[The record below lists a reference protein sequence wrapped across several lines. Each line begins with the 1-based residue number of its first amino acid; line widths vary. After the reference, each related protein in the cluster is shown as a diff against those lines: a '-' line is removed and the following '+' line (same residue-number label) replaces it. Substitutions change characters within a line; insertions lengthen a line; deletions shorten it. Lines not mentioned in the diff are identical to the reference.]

1 MVATKGSAAV
11 STNLNRERTTATM
24 SSRPARILR
33 RCLLFVVAIA
43 MAMGVFGG
51 SVDSVR
57 ALHYDLLV
65 SSFADRSSSAPL
77 AGASVTGDIAVF
89 VDPDTGITQVRFLL
103 DGVLKQ
109 TEKRAPW
116 DFAGTAG
123 GLAKLDD
130 TTQMADGPHTISAE
144 IDLSAGG
151 TEVVSATFTVANNA
165 PALLFSPDILSFAL
179 AEGGSTS
186 PQTVGLNSNDAT
198 VAAFTVSDDAPW
210 LTVSPVSGSTPDTL
224 SLSVDATGLA
234 AGLYTA
240 TVTATA
246 SGYLSD
252 ALSVILNVGATYD
265 LLVSSFPDRSS
276 SVPLAGATV
285 ADGIAVFVNPDTGI
299 TQVRFLLDEVLHQ
312 TENRA
317 PWDFEGT
324 AGGAAKI
331 YDTIQI
337 ADGLHTISAEI
348 DQSAGGTVVVSANFT
363 VANTGPSLV
372 FSPNVLSFAVVEG
385 GSTPDKTTTMDTND
399 ATVAAYNV
407 SDDAAWLTVSPGSG
421 STPDTLSHSVD
432 ATGLTVGTYTA
443 TVTATASSYLAGIVT
458 VTLSVS
464 ATLAPDQVHLAWV
477 GEPSTT
483 LTVVW
488 RTLDTA
494 TLSVVEYR
502 PLGDVTWQSA
512 TGALRASGTQ
522 GSLHE
527 VTLTSLTPSTAY
539 EYRVTGDGSTFS
551 GIFTARTAPPP
562 GPADFDA
569 VFVAD
574 TGLVGRADGL
584 ATGTQQVVDEIV
596 NINPLLVLTGGD
608 YAYFNTDTR
617 FGSLDNTIDVWFNQM
632 QPIGAQSPMMPTYG
646 NHEVLLGE
654 GFDAWAA
661 RFPTPAGFN
670 ARRNY
675 SFDVG
680 DVHFVS
686 ILAVSDTA
694 GIGSTTLDWIQQ
706 DITAAQAAGKRWI
719 VPYLHVSA
727 FGDGTN
733 HPDNETLRAQ
743 LGPLF
748 ESLGVKL
755 VLSAQDQAFERTY
768 PLTDVPATNTP
779 TSTSQ
784 TCYTM
789 SDGVTWA
796 KISPG
801 GKLSNINGTFSQF
814 ATEPAPAWTAYRDNT
829 MHHFSRLIVS
839 ASGSIQL
846 DTYGVVGDGT
856 PAVILDSF
864 QYVDG
869 VCPPELRLST
879 NNLSFTVNEGETDSA
894 PIDLSTSDATVA
906 DFTITDNASWLS
918 ISPGTGSTPDTLTAS
933 VDASALTAGAYTATA
948 TATAGGYLSASLT
961 VNLDVAGSYNVFL
974 SSFPDRSGPV
984 PLDGQTVAGDI
995 FVFTGPDASVDKVD
1009 FWVDDP
1015 AMTGNP
1021 DKKEARAPYDL
1032 AGSNSDGSAKA
1043 TDSTQWSDGPHT
1055 VTASIALTDGSS
1067 VVVSATFT
1075 VDNAAPAL
1083 VFSPGALSFS
1093 VDEGAAAAQTIG
1105 LDTSDGTVATYAITD
1120 DASWLTI
1127 DLTSGVTPVSSNVS
1141 VDTTGLTP
1149 GTYTASATATASG
1162 YFASSVSVTLIVG
1175 GAYDLFMSLSP
1186 DRSSPVALDGQ
1197 TVAGDIFVFTGP
1209 DIGVDDVN
1217 FWVDDPTMSGA
1228 PDKAESNAPYDL
1240 AGSNPDGSAK
1250 ALDSTQFSDGLHTVT
1265 ASIALTDGSSVV
1277 VGATFTVL
1285 NNVPALA
1292 FTPNTLSFAVDEGAT
1307 AAKATVVDTTDG
1319 TVANFTITD
1328 DAPWLTVSPVTGP
1341 TPLTLN
1347 VSVDATGLAA
1357 STYTA
1362 TVTATAGGYP
1372 SATLTVT
1379 LNVGGAIYNLFLSDF
1394 ADRSSAVPLEGQTAS
1409 GDIHVFTGP
1418 DTGVSAV
1425 TFFVDDPTMAGTP
1438 QKVENNAPYDLG
1450 GTNPDDSAIP
1460 YATVLLAD
1468 GLHTVTAAL
1477 NVSGGETVVVSAS
1490 FFVDNGCS
1498 PLPCSV
1504 ALVDLPYE
1512 LDYDHRHDHGGITDI
1527 NGVGTGFTYIDQPT
1541 NGIGYIADNL
1551 LVDLIGGRFQIT
1563 TTAGHADSASNS
1575 QDNALGVGIDAPSQI
1590 SILAATLVNPPAGT
1604 GNGEQ
1609 TGVWFGNDEDNYVK
1623 VVAVSNP
1630 GGTTIEY
1637 LFESSGVVVDSLT
1650 TGVLDLTAAT
1660 VSLSLRVDPT
1670 DQTITAF
1677 YSIDGAPAVEVG
1689 SFAVP
1694 GEILSFDA
1702 AGIDPTVG
1710 TRSFG
1715 GISASHGLGPGPLV
1729 YTYRDFSVTGEA
1741 LPFVSAGNFSFKRSS
1756 FPISFPTS
1764 IDVGPDGRIYVTEL
1778 FGTIHA
1784 LTLDANKQLVDDQ
1797 IVSTLV
1803 DSLGPRL
1810 TLGITVDPLSTPTD
1824 VILWV
1829 SHSSPSLNN
1838 GVPNSGMVSRISGPG
1853 LAAIEHVITGVAR
1866 AKANHAT
1873 NSIDFGP
1880 DDRLYIAQGGNTG
1893 AGGPNLANTEFGDME
1908 EQPLSAAILVADV
1921 RNPTFDGS
1929 CGNPDDIFGPPPCD
1943 VVTYATGLR
1952 NAYDFAFHSN
1962 GSMYAPDNGLGVA
1975 GTFPPSPTA
1984 PCFGLADPALHSP
1997 GDQPDLLFRIQEG
2010 GYYGHPNPYR
2020 DECVFKDGSFQGVA
2034 PLPNWI
2040 PPIFDLGNNR
2050 SANGTI
2056 EYTAADAFCGAL
2068 NGDLLI
2074 ANFSVGDN
2082 IKRITLSAD
2091 GLTVLSSET
2100 LVAGLADPL
2109 PLAQGPDGTIYVGEF
2124 GADQVTALEPVDLGC
2139 WTTKQAVP
2147 EAILD
2152 AGGTALG
2159 GKLYMV
2165 GGKTAGGHVS
2175 TMYVYDPAADAWTV
2189 GPDLPGSAV
2198 ENPAVAA
2205 FNGKVYAFG
2214 GSTAPFSGAVANAAV
2229 YDPVAN
2235 SWTTLTPMNTA
2246 RGGAIAQAIAG
2257 NIYVAGGMDSAG
2269 VSIASVE
2276 VYDPATDSWSAA
2288 APMTTPRDNPGSA
2301 VLDGK
2306 LYIFGGRTRGV
2317 NDTLSSVEMYDPG
2330 TDSWTARAPMPTG
2343 RRTMVV
2349 GILNGRAQV
2358 MGGERAADGSA
2369 FVENEEYNPITNTWR
2384 TLTPMSAPRH
2394 GAAAGTINGVV
2405 YVAGGGP
2412 TGGLAFTDLVEAFA
2426 FQDP

>member
-1 MVATKGSAAV
+1 
-11 STNLNRERTTATM
+11 
-24 SSRPARILR
+24 
-33 RCLLFVVAIA
+33 
-43 MAMGVFGG
+43 
-51 SVDSVR
+51 
-57 ALHYDLLV
+57 
-65 SSFADRSSSAPL
+65 
-77 AGASVTGDIAVF
+77 
-89 VDPDTGITQVRFLL
+89 
-103 DGVLKQ
+103 
-109 TEKRAPW
+109 
-116 DFAGTAG
+116 
-123 GLAKLDD
+123 
-130 TTQMADGPHTISAE
+130 
-144 IDLSAGG
+144 
-151 TEVVSATFTVANNA
+151 
-165 PALLFSPDILSFAL
+165 
-179 AEGGSTS
+179 
-186 PQTVGLNSNDAT
+186 
-198 VAAFTVSDDAPW
+198 VAAF
-210 LTVSPVSGSTPDTL
+210 
-224 SLSVDATGLA
+224 
-234 AGLYTA
+234 
-240 TVTATA
+240 
-246 SGYLSD
+246 
-252 ALSVILNVGATYD
+252 
-265 LLVSSFPDRSS
+265 
-276 SVPLAGATV
+276 
-285 ADGIAVFVNPDTGI
+285 
-299 TQVRFLLDEVLHQ
+299 
-312 TENRA
+312 
-317 PWDFEGT
+317 
-324 AGGAAKI
+324 
-331 YDTIQI
+331 
-337 ADGLHTISAEI
+337 
-348 DQSAGGTVVVSANFT
+348 
-363 VANTGPSLV
+363 
-372 FSPNVLSFAVVEG
+372 
-385 GSTPDKTTTMDTND
+385 
-399 ATVAAYNV
+399 NV

-421 STPDTLSHSVD
+421 STPDTLSLSVD

-443 TVTATASSYLAGIVT
+443 TVTATASSYLPGILT

-464 ATLAPDQVHLAWV
+464 TTLAPDQVHLAWV

-494 TLSVVEYR
+494 TPSVVEYR

-527 VTLTSLTPSTAY
+527 VTLTSLTPSTTY
-539 EYRVTGDGSTFS
+539 EYRVTGDGPTLS
-551 GIFTARTAPPP
+551 GVFTTRTAPPP

-574 TGLVGRADGL
+574 TGLVGRTDGL
-584 ATGTQQVVDEIV
+584 ATGTQQVVDEIA
-596 NINPLLVLTGGD
+596 NLNPLLVLAGGD

-617 FGSLDNTIDVWFNQM
+617 FGSLDNTIDAWFNQM
-632 QPIGAQSPMMPTYG
+632 QSIGAQSPMMPTYG

-661 RFPTPAGFN
+661 RFPTPAGFDG
-670 ARRNY
+670 RRNY

-755 VLSAQDQAFERTY
+755 VLSAQDQAYERTY

-779 TSTSQ
+779 TSTSL

-814 ATEPAPAWTAYRDNT
+814 ATEPPPAWTAFRDNT

-856 PAVILDSF
+856 SPVILDSF

-869 VCPPELRLST
+869 VCPPELRFST
-879 NNLSFTVNEGETDSA
+879 NDLSFTVNEGETDSA
-894 PIDLSTSDATVA
+894 PIDLSTNDATVA

-948 TATAGGYLSASLT
+948 TATAGGYLSASLS
-961 VNLDVAGSYNVFL
+961 VNLDVGGSYNLFL
-974 SSFPDRSGPV
+974 SSFPDRSSPL

-995 FVFTGPDASVDKVD
+995 FVFTGPDAGVDNVN

-1032 AGSNSDGSAKA
+1032 AGSNSNGTAKA
-1043 TDSTQWSDGPHT
+1043 TDSTQWPDGPHT

-1075 VDNAAPAL
+1075 VDNAAPGL

-1093 VDEGAAAAQTIG
+1093 LDEGGTAAQTIG

-1120 DASWLTI
+1120 NASWLTI
-1127 DLTSGVTPVSSNVS
+1127 DLTSGVTPVTPSVS

-1175 GAYDLFMSLSP
+1175 GAYDLFMSSFP

-1197 TVAGDIFVFTGP
+1197 TVTGDIFVFTGP
-1209 DIGVDDVN
+1209 DTGVDNVN

-1228 PDKAESNAPYDL
+1228 PDKVESNAPYDL
-1240 AGSNPDGSAK
+1240 VGSN
-1250 ALDSTQFSDGLHTVT
+1250 SDGTAKPFDSLQLTDGPHTVT
-1265 ASIALTDGSSVV
+1265 ASLALQDGSSVV
-1277 VGATFTVL
+1277 VSATFTVL
-1285 NNVPALA
+1285 LGGLPALTYQAATGDRVIDGAVSDWEGVPLLNVPLTSLDGTRQIDADLQVSLDSDNIYVLVSVHDDYNSNPGQHELSGSLAVEWAIDAGAGPHMGTDGVDWTVSLGAVDLWHWEIDCGPGVISGGIDRTIDGNDPVCNLDDEYATTPFDRQDDSGDNRLMGVYDHTGRATGEDSPGTWYWEISRPLSTLDPQDTQFTPGATAKLALA
-1292 FTPNTLSFAVDEGAT
+1292 YWDPDETPFGWMPMGHVQSADLGWIAVQIPTDLGPALEFTPDIVSFSVDEGGT
-1307 AAKATVVDTTDG
+1307 DTGTTGLSTSDG
-1319 TVANFTITD
+1319 TAANFTITD
-1328 DAPWLTVSPVTGP
+1328 DAAWLTVSPVTGP

-1347 VSVDATGLAA
+1347 VAVDATGLA
-1357 STYTA
+1357 TGVYTA
-1362 TVTATAGGYP
+1362 TALAIAPGYV
-1372 SATLTVT
+1372 SDTLSIS
-1379 LNVGGAIYNLFLSDF
+1379 LSVGSGSYDLFLSGF

-1409 GDIHVFTGP
+1409 GDIYVFTSP
-1418 DTGVSAV
+1418 DTDVSSV
-1425 TFFVDDPTMAGTP
+1425 TFFLDDPTMAGTP
-1438 QKVENNAPYDLG
+1438 QKVENNAPYDLR
-1450 GTNPDDSAIP
+1450 GTNPDDTAIP
-1460 YATVLLAD
+1460 YSTALLAD

-1477 NVSGGETVVVSAS
+1477 NVSGGETVVVTAS

-1512 LDYDHRHDHGGITDI
+1512 LDYDHRHDHGAIPDL

-1551 LVDLIGGRFQIT
+1551 LVDLIGGTFQIT
-1563 TTAGHADSASNS
+1563 TTAGHADAASNS

-1590 SILAATLVNPPAGT
+1590 SILAATLVNPPAGA

-1609 TGVWFGNDEDNYVK
+1609 TGLWFGNNEDNYVK
-1623 VVAVSNP
+1623 VVAVSTP

-1637 LFESSGVVVDSLT
+1637 LLEVSGVVVDTLA

-1660 VSLSLRVDPT
+1660 VSLSLRADPT
-1670 DQTITAF
+1670 DQTITAS
-1677 YSIDGAPAVEVG
+1677 YSIDGAAAVEVG

-1694 GEILSFDA
+1694 GEFLSFDA
-1702 AGIDPTVG
+1702 AGIDPTIG

-1715 GISASHGLGPGPLV
+1715 GLLASHGLGPGPLV
-1729 YTYRDFSVTGEA
+1729 YTYRDFAVTGEA
-1741 LPFVSAGNFSFKRSS
+1741 LPFVSAGDLAFTRSS
-1756 FPISFPTS
+1756 FPVAFPTS

-1784 LTLDANKQLVDDQ
+1784 LTLDGNKQLVDDQ
-1797 IVSTLV
+1797 IVSALV
-1803 DSLGPRL
+1803 DTLGPRL
-1810 TLGITVDPLSTPTD
+1810 TLGITVDPLSTPTNA
-1824 VILWV
+1824 ILWV

-1838 GVPNSGMVSRISGPG
+1838 GVPNSGMISRISGPG
-1853 LAAIEHVITGVAR
+1853 LATIEHIITGLPR

-1893 AGGPNLANTEFGDME
+1893 AGAPNPVNTEFGDME

-1929 CGNPDDIFGPPPCD
+1929 CANPDDIFGPPPCD

-1975 GTFPPSPTA
+1975 GTYPPSPTP

-1997 GDQPDLLFRIQEG
+1997 GDQPDVLFRIQEG
-2010 GYYGHPNPYR
+2010 AYHGHPNPYR

-2034 PLPNWI
+2034 PLPNWT

-2050 SANGTI
+2050 SADGTI
-2056 EYTAADAFCGAL
+2056 EYTADAFCGAL

-2074 ANFSVGDN
+2074 ANFSVGDD

-2124 GADQVTALEPVDLGC
+2124 GAGQVTALEPVDLGC

-2165 GGKTAGGHVS
+2165 GGKTGGGHVS
-2175 TMYVYDPAADAWTV
+2175 TMYVYDPAADAWAA

-2205 FNGKVYAFG
+2205 FNGKLYAFG

-2229 YDPVAN
+2229 YDPATN
-2235 SWTTLTPMNTA
+2235 SWITLAPMNTA
-2246 RGGAIAQAIAG
+2246 RGGAAAQAIG
-2257 NIYVAGGMDSAG
+2257 GKIYVAGGMDSAG
-2269 VSIASVE
+2269 VSVASVE

-2288 APMTTPRDNPGSA
+2288 APMTTLRDNPGSA

-2330 TDSWTARAPMPTG
+2330 TDSWTPRAPMPTG

-2349 GILNGRAQV
+2349 GTLNGRAQV

-2369 FVENEEYNPITNTWR
+2369 FPQNEEYNPITNTWR
-2384 TLTPMSAPRH
+2384 TLTPMSTPRH

-2426 FQDP
+2426 FQGP